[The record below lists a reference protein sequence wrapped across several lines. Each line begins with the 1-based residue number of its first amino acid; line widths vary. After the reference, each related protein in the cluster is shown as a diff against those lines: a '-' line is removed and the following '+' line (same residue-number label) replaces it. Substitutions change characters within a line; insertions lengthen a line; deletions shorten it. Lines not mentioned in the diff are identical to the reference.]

1 MWVWVQIA
9 AYLGPCIGYA
19 LLLILAVQRRIERG
33 RAQRALEAALLL
45 AMVWTAVLGFLALLA
60 PGRWWA
66 FVWHRTAQI
75 GLVLLA
81 FLTADFSDAFVERA
95 GRRRFRLASV
105 LALLLATLVVDIWP
119 FPWSPSLSIALP
131 VSLGSTQLAV
141 ALLACAW
148 TVSTGAAWWIGAQA
162 MRQATGS
169 KHRNRI
175 RYLLAALFAFTV
187 GDLLMFIGG
196 VPDIYVGLATR
207 LFGFCILTFALLRY
221 DLPDLRRVSL
231 TVLRV
236 LIMAGLT
243 AMLYLAFLLVGS
255 LGAAGLGVSRDPAV
269 TVPAVVLAVLI
280 AAVVDV
286 TLAPRLH
293 RFFDR
298 TVLGRSYN
306 VRKAL
311 REYSRQVNLIL
322 DLERLADT
330 TLDWLRDTM
339 RVERSAFLLLTYQ
352 GDRRVV
358 LSVLRA
364 SLSPPSSAQAFSRDS
379 RFIIHFHNI
388 GRPLSQYDLDMLS
401 WFQRMRVE
409 EQQWLKELAVDLYV
423 PVVVADRPVALLAL
437 GPKADGQPYSEE
449 DLETLSVLA
458 GQTGTA
464 VENAR
469 LLDDLRAVQADIHRL
484 NNELAETNRQL
495 MRLDQAK
502 ADFVA
507 IASHELRTPLSQI
520 FGYSDVL
527 SSLEE
532 DELSDAQVAQQFISG
547 ISRGASRLKRVVDA
561 MVDVSLIETGS
572 LKMQLGMLSL
582 HQVVENAVQT
592 VQSAASQRDLS
603 MKLNDLSG
611 LPNIRADR
619 ARLEQVFI
627 SILSNAVKFT
637 PDGGEIVI
645 SGQLD
650 VASSGGAYVVV
661 LVSDQGIGIDP
672 DQRSLIFEKFYRP
685 ENLLLHSTDDV
696 RFKGAGPGLG
706 LAIAKGIV
714 EAHGG
719 RIWAESPGRDEEGCP
734 GSTFFI
740 RLPVGG
746 PVGEHQHAGSTP

>member
-1 MWVWVQIA
+1 MWVWVQVA
-9 AYLGPCIGYA
+9 AYLGLCVGYA
-19 LLLILAVQRRIERG
+19 LLLILAIQRRIERG
-33 RAQRALEAALLL
+33 RAQRALETALLL
-45 AMVWTAVLGFLALLA
+45 AMVWTAVLGLLALLA

-81 FLTADFSDAFVERA
+81 LLTAGFSDAFVERA
-95 GRRRFRLASV
+95 GRRWFRLASV
-105 LALLLATLVVDIWP
+105 LALLLAAVIVDAWP
-119 FPWSPSLSIALP
+119 FPWPPNLSAMLP
-131 VSLGSTQLAV
+131 VSLGSTQLAA
-141 ALLACAW
+141 ALLVSAW
-148 TVSTGAAWWIGAQA
+148 GVSTGAAWWTGSRA

-175 RYLLAALFAFTV
+175 RYLLTALLAFTV
-187 GDLLMFIGG
+187 GDLLIFIGG
-196 VPDIYVGLATR
+196 VPDVYVGLAAR
-207 LFGFCILTFALLRY
+207 LFGFSILTFAILRY
-221 DLPDLRRVSL
+221 DLPDLRRVGL

-236 LIMAGLT
+236 TIMAGLT

-255 LGAAGLGVSRDPAV
+255 LVAAGIGVSRGPAV
-269 TVPAVVLAVLI
+269 TIPAVLLAMLV

-298 TVLGRSYN
+298 TVLGRSYD
-306 VRKAL
+306 VQKAL
-311 REYSRQVNLIL
+311 REYSSQVNLIL

-330 TLDWLRDTM
+330 TLDWLQDTM
-339 RVERSAFLLLTYQ
+339 RIDRAAFLLLTYR
-352 GDRRVV
+352 GDGRVL

-364 SLSPPSSAQAFSRDS
+364 TQSPSSSAQAFSLNS
-379 RFIIHFHNI
+379 RFIVHFRNI

-401 WFQRMRVE
+401 WFQAMRIE
-409 EQQWLKELAVDLYV
+409 EQQWLRELAVDLYV
-423 PVVVADRPVALLAL
+423 PVVIAGRPVALLAL
-437 GPKADGQPYSEE
+437 GPKADGQPYSED
-449 DLETLSVLA
+449 DLETLSLLA

-484 NNELAETNRQL
+484 NSELAETNRQL
-495 MRLDQAK
+495 MRLDQTK

-527 SSLEE
+527 ASLEG
-532 DELSDAQVAQQFISG
+532 DELSDAQVAQQFITG
-547 ISRGASRLKRVVDA
+547 ISQGASRLKRVVDA

-582 HQVVENAVQT
+582 HQVVESAVET
-592 VQSAASQRDLS
+592 VQSAARQRELS
-603 MKLNDLSG
+603 VKLNDLSG

-619 ARLEQVFI
+619 TRLEQVFI
-627 SILSNAVKFT
+627 SVVGNAVKFT
-637 PDGGEIVI
+637 PDGGEIII

-650 VASSGGAYVVV
+650 VSSSGGAYVVV

-672 DQRSLIFEKFYRP
+672 DQKTLIFEKFYRP

-719 RIWAESPGRDEEGCP
+719 RIWAESPGRDEEDCP
-734 GSTFFI
+734 GSTFFVC
-740 RLPVGG
+740 LPVGG
-746 PVGEHQHAGSTP
+746 PVEEHRHAGSLP